1 MSHMQEEKTLYEKNR
16 GKKMNIYDFRDPS
29 KNPDGGLDIPAPLTI
44 TCPIC
49 GYEIPLWTWDEEE
62 TMCYICGFK
71 AFKKGA
77 IIQ

>member
-1 MSHMQEEKTLYEKNR
+1 MQEAKPSYEKKR
-16 GKKMNIYDFRDPS
+16 GKKMNIYDFMDQDRTP
-29 KNPDGGLDIPAPLTI
+29 NGRLDMPAPLTI
-44 TCPIC
+44 TCPVC
-49 GYEIPLWTWDEEE
+49 GFEIPLWTWDEEE